1 MLELKHIAKT
11 YKTAKGVKTEALKDI
26 NLRFP
31 QRGMVFVLGK
41 SGSGKSTLL
50 NIIGGLDQADAGEI
64 IINGK
69 SSADFKQSDYD
80 SYRNTYVGFIFQEFN
95 LMEEYTIEKNIAMAL
110 QLQQKE
116 ASHADIEEMLKRLG
130 LSGYAARYPN
140 ELSGGQ
146 KQRVACA
153 RAMITNPQI
162 VMADEPTGALDS
174 RSGEEVMGILHQ
186 LKAQGHTVIIV
197 THDPQ
202 VAAQAERVIEITTVK
217 SCVIRPR

>member
-69 SSADFKQSDYD
+69 ALRISSNRTMIPTAI
-80 SYRNTYVGFIFQEFN
+80 R
-95 LMEEYTIEKNIAMAL
+95 MW
-110 QLQQKE
+110 
-116 ASHADIEEMLKRLG
+116 G
-130 LSGYAARYPN
+130 LSFRN
-140 ELSGGQ
+140 L
-146 KQRVACA
+146 
-153 RAMITNPQI
+153 I
-162 VMADEPTGALDS
+162 
-174 RSGEEVMGILHQ
+174 
-186 LKAQGHTVIIV
+186 
-197 THDPQ
+197 
-202 VAAQAERVIEITTVK
+202 
-217 SCVIRPR
+217 